1 MLSQLLYLAKVSIIN
16 DNKIMGKRVT
26 ETEIVKYLDGSDVL
40 VLMKR
45 FTYEIA
51 QDMLSK
57 RLFSI

>member
-1 MLSQLLYLAKVSIIN
+1 M
-16 DNKIMGKRVT
+16 RVT
-26 ETEIVKYLDGSDVL
+26 ETEIVKYLHGSDVL

-57 RLFSI
+57 RLFSYMMKSYKNLK